1 MAPLVEED
9 NSQHTLFRP
18 QSLTVPAAVSAPACV
33 LGCLA
38 PELSHQTLDD
48 APVLSVLFL
57 VSCPKPGTY
66 LHQRVLGH
74 LQYTQVFPCQTE
86 LAWAY
91 NLDVLLYDTATSSH
105 TFPLHLYVFR
115 KGHKKPSSAGDRIV
129 TCPTCL
135 KIKHY
140 RLPGTLVESVV
151 EIPGSVSRIHR
162 GTAFMRPRKSCSLPM
177 YHSTAGEARH
187 CASLCIIVGESPK
200 PPSRESMLSK
210 PLSSFEWSMYWSNML
225 QRSKDSKVLSRRE
238 DQTRTY
244 NISTKMS
251 CRVNP
256 PQQETQILGRM
267 PYSFQI
273 CCITIHSL
281 SHWTPT

>member
-9 NSQHTLFRP
+9 IPQEMLFRP
-18 QSLTVPAAVSAPACV
+18 QSLTVPVAVAAPACV

-38 PELSHQTLDD
+38 PELFHQTLDD
-48 APVLSVLFL
+48 APVLSGLIL

-74 LQYTQVFPCQTE
+74 LQHRQVFPCQNE

-91 NLDVLLYDTATSSH
+91 NLDVLLHDTATSSH

-115 KGHKKPSSAGDRIV
+115 KGHKKPSSAGDRTV
-129 TCPTCL
+129 TGPTCL

-140 RLPGTLVESVV
+140 RLPGTLAESVV

-162 GTAFMRPRKSCSLPM
+162 GTPFKRPRKSRLLPM

-187 CASLCIIVGESPK
+187 FASRCTIVGEPPK
-200 PPSRESMLSK
+200 PP
-210 PLSSFEWSMYWSNML
+210 
-225 QRSKDSKVLSRRE
+225 
-238 DQTRTY
+238 
-244 NISTKMS
+244 
-251 CRVNP
+251 
-256 PQQETQILGRM
+256 GRK
-267 PYSFQI
+267 
-273 CCITIHSL
+273 
-281 SHWTPT
+281 